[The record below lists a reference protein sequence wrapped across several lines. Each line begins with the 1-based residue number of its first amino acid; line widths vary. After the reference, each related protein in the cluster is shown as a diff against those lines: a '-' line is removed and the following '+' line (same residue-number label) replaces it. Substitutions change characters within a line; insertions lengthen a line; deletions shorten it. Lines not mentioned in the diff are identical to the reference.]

1 MNIDANEL
9 EHISNML
16 TNAHLLPLQKEIAN
30 LEGNIEQLKE
40 VLTEREKT
48 LAMMRL
54 AMAAKDHI
62 VEKIGET
69 VANNVCKTIYR
80 KTDSIML

>member
-16 TNAHLLPLQKEIAN
+16 TNAHLLPLQKE
-30 LEGNIEQLKE
+30 IEQLKE

-69 VANNVCKTIYR
+69 VANNVHKAIYCKTSTI
-80 KTDSIML
+80 IL